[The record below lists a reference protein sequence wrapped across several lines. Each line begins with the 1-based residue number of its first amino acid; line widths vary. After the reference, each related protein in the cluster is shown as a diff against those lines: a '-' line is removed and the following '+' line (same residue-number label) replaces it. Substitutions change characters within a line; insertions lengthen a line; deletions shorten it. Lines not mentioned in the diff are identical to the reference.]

1 MSLRNTSLWTNEL
14 AIKWPWINSNEGW
27 TANDPQLK
35 YKFVR
40 RRSSRSES
48 EDMWSP
54 DSSPQSKKGH
64 DCDAFSGK
72 LVPIS
77 RLLSEC
83 HHDNSDTNTSPFPP
97 ASAHISFHASHGRE
111 PAFCLPCVFPVRV
124 MQDSATQPGW
134 KSEWGTTILTSC
146 LDPELHVLTLRLFVT
161 ADGRVF
167 KSLSISKHSNLGS
180 ILNTWNCYIWEVTA
194 RTLVVEVKRH
204 YVSTF
209 VVDYSFCEQSISYK
223 WRYFINFLTFL
234 QV

>member
-111 PAFCLPCVFPVRV
+111 PAFCLPCVFPRPCDAGQRNAARMKERMGHDNFDV
-124 MQDSATQPGW
+124 MLGPRAPCFDAAVVCDRRWACLQELKHFKTLKPGIN
-134 KSEWGTTILTSC
+134 SEHM
-146 LDPELHVLTLRLFVT
+146 ELLH
-161 ADGRVF
+161 
-167 KSLSISKHSNLGS
+167 LGS
-180 ILNTWNCYIWEVTA
+180 D
-194 RTLVVEVKRH
+194 
-204 YVSTF
+204 STNACGW
-209 VVDYSFCEQSISYK
+209 S
-223 WRYFINFLTFL
+223 
-234 QV
+234 